1 MSLIENKNGELQIK
15 RVRFLPSSDVPVLIK
30 VSHLGDTGTL
40 ILKEKSI
47 LFNGSI
53 HEFLMFEILS
63 LKLISLNGIDFSKW
77 VEIEYKTS
85 QGIIKK
91 VYFHKK
97 SWLFGQS
104 KKQVELLEL
113 LIEKYVENNWQNGRE
128 K

>member
-15 RVRFLPSSDVPVLIK
+15 QVRFLPSSNVPVFIK

-47 LFNGSI
+47 LFKGNI
-53 HEFLMFEILS
+53 HEFLMYEILS
-63 LKLISLNGIDFSKW
+63 VQLISLNGIDLTKW

-85 QGIIKK
+85 QGDIKK

-97 SWLFGQS
+97 SWLFRQS
-104 KKQVELLEL
+104 NKQVELLEL
-113 LIEKYVENNWQNGRE
+113 LVEKYVEVNP
-128 K
+128 